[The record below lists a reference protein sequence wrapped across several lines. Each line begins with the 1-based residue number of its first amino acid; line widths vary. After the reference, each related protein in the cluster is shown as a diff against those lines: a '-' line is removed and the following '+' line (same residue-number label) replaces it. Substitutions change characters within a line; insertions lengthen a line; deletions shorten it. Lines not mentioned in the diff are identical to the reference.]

1 MREIE
6 RGIYGEYILTDEE
19 HIQAAKDILLEIL
32 IDKIRELA
40 KEDDFWI
47 IKTAEDHQNAPLSKI
62 LGVPKEAE
70 GKATVAWKIQ
80 IPQMQK

>member
-6 RGIYGEYILTDEE
+6 RGLYGEYILTDEE
-19 HIQAAKDILLEIL
+19 HIQDAKDILLEIL
-32 IDKIRELA
+32 IDTIRALA

-47 IKTAEDHQNAPLSKI
+47 IKTAEDHRNAPLSKI

-70 GKATVAWKIQ
+70 GKGTVAWKIQ